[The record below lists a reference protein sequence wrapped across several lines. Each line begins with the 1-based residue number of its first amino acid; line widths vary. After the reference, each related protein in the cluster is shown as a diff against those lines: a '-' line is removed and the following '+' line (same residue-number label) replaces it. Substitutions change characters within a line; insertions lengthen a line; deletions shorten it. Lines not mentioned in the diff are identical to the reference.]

1 MISSDSRRARFERL
15 GRSRCG
21 ATDGGPLRPHAQSE
35 PTSSTACPDLASLVG
50 VRARAQTS
58 LERAPPTDRQVGVA
72 YSTWHDRLPWA
83 KTWDVPELGP
93 YLSNDVEVIAQH
105 AAWLSDANVDF
116 IYIDWSNN
124 LDTGVPGKPDQPRQR
139 FIESATRTLFDVYSR
154 LPRHPKIA
162 LMIGFPG
169 EIADLE
175 DGRLKRKADQVWTEF
190 AANPVDQNLYLPL
203 PGPSSAV
210 GLRRHT
216 QPGRRG
222 LRGLRIIQVGEP
234 SNFVGTRHDF
244 TREFHL
250 FRRQSRYIWF

>member
-1 MISSDSRRARFERL
+1 
-15 GRSRCG
+15 
-21 ATDGGPLRPHAQSE
+21 
-35 PTSSTACPDLASLVG
+35 
-50 VRARAQTS
+50 
-58 LERAPPTDRQVGVA
+58 
-72 YSTWHDRLPWA
+72 
-83 KTWDVPELGP
+83 
-93 YLSNDVEVIAQH
+93 
-105 AAWLSDANVDF
+105 
-116 IYIDWSNN
+116 
-124 LDTGVPGKPDQPRQR
+124 
-139 FIESATRTLFDVYSR
+139 
-154 LPRHPKIA
+154 
-162 LMIGFPG
+162 MIGFPG

-190 AANPVDQNLYLPL
+190 AANPVYHLPL